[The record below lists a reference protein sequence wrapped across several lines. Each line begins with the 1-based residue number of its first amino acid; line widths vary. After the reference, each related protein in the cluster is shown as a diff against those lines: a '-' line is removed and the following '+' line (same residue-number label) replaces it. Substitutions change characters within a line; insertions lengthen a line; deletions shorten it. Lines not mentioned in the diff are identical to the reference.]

1 MYTLTDAELS
11 AFQSSNQHVTI
22 AFTSGET
29 ELTITDADL
38 TESSLSVSRNST
50 SGSNIE
56 IGSVIA
62 AELTMTLNN
71 RTGAWNNITLEGASL
86 FVSVTAGNVTVP
98 IGYYTI
104 DSAIRNQYT
113 INITALDRMM
123 QFDKTVTSVTA
134 DTISGII
141 EECCTACNVPCGVSD
156 WSGYPLAGLV
166 VSEIPENLTYRTL
179 LAYCCEVLGTNAWI
193 DYNGR
198 FQCAWYGS
206 TNLALTPSNRQS
218 GDIADSAVSIT
229 GIQLDD
235 TLYGTEGY
243 IIKIEG
249 NPFASDT
256 VGNSLLTSLGG
267 FTYYPFS
274 ARTLPL
280 PHVWPMDMGTYRK
293 NSTDYPIIITGWKYR
308 INGWNDVAGVGESET
323 ISGYASANPLTR
335 AEQAIIEK
343 AAIKQTET
351 LNNRIQMLLQL
362 NDIASNSLGFH
373 TTSEMQA
380 DGSII
385 VYTHDKP
392 TLADSTVIFKK
403 TSAGFFVSTDGGQ
416 TYVNGYDAETGT
428 AVVNI
433 LSAIGI
439 KAEWL
444 DIDGV
449 IQRINA
455 DGTESIDSA
464 HVSVDGTGLKSII
477 GAINDAIVSNTAL
490 IQDANSLTLL
500 VQSQV
505 QSVEHTAESNE
516 SELETLRT
524 WITANADGL
533 SISKSTSNF
542 SSLFTESDLEFLENG
557 NVIAYF
563 GNQKFYISN
572 GEITGELLFRHGSS
586 GTVTAYWT
594 MNSNGHLVLKKGN

>member
-444 DIDGV
+444 DIDGT
-449 IQRINA
+449 INRINA
-455 DGTESIDSA
+455 DGTTSIDSA
-464 HVSVDGTGLKSII
+464 RVTVGGTGLRTVISELSD
-477 GAINDAIVSNTAL
+477 GVTSNTSM
-490 IQDANSLTLL
+490 IQDANAITAQISST
-500 VQSQV
+500 VDGI
-505 QSVEHTAESNE
+505 EGRTAENE
-516 SELETLRT
+516 GAIETLQT
-524 WITANADGL
+524 WITANAEGL
-533 SISKSTSNF
+533 SIAKSNSTLTSKFTNE
-542 SSLFTESDLEFLENG
+542 SLQFLDDG
-557 NVIAYF
+557 TVVAYI
-563 GNQKFYISN
+563 NNKQFYISA
-572 GEITGELLFRHGSS
+572 GEIIDKLIFRHGENGS
-586 GTVTAYWT
+586 TTAYWT
-594 MNSNGHLVLKKGN
+594 MNSNGHIVLKKGE